1 MEVIFLQ
8 YASFSLSE
16 KSSILIPPIS
26 IKVNVYPSF
35 VCKQLLRISFTFII
49 SFAVI
54 ISTAFSSVCSLFF
67 FLLIV
72 GNRYTPPARASATIK
87 IISCC
92 ILSSLFYRCVTMS
105 HRTLLSH
112 RTLRSHLF
120 YCILKSRTR
129 RHSFVFS
136 LSEKENHGDSR
147 FFYRRDLISVL

>member
-1 MEVIFLQ
+1 MFLQ

-72 GNRYTPPARASATIK
+72 RNRYTPPARASATIK
-87 IISCC
+87 IIS
-92 ILSSLFYRCVTMS
+92 LSSLFYRCVTMPHRTFRS

-112 RTLRSHLF
+112 RTLRFIVYKKAVPVGTALYF
-120 YCILKSRTR
+120 RYQKKKITAIAG
-129 RHSFVFS
+129 F
-136 LSEKENHGDSR
+136 LSS
-147 FFYRRDLISVL
+147 

>member
-72 GNRYTPPARASATIK
+72 RNRYTPPARASATIK

-105 HRTLLSH
+105 HRTHLSH
-112 RTLRSHLF
+112 RTLRFIVYKKAVPVGTALYF
-120 YCILKSRTR
+120 RYQKKKITAIAG
-129 RHSFVFS
+129 FS
-136 LSEKENHGDSR
+136 
-147 FFYRRDLISVL
+147 IVVI

>member
-1 MEVIFLQ
+1 MFLQ

-16 KSSILIPPIS
+16 KSSILIPSIS

-72 GNRYTPPARASATIK
+72 RNRYTPPARASATIK
-87 IISCC
+87 IISCLH
-92 ILSSLFYRCVTMS
+92 LSSLFYRIVTMS

-112 RTLRSHLF
+112 RTLQSHRSHRTLCF
-120 YCILKSRTR
+120 ILYKKAVPVGTALYFRYQKKKITAIAG
-129 RHSFVFS
+129 F
-136 LSEKENHGDSR
+136 LSS
-147 FFYRRDLISVL
+147 

>member
-26 IKVNVYPSF
+26 IKLNVYPSF

-72 GNRYTPPARASATIK
+72 RNRYTPPARASATIK

-105 HRTLLSH
+105 HRITCFIVYKKAVPVGTALYFRYQKKKITAIAGFLS
-112 RTLRSHLF
+112 S
-120 YCILKSRTR
+120 
-129 RHSFVFS
+129 
-136 LSEKENHGDSR
+136 
-147 FFYRRDLISVL
+147 